1 MDRTEVKL
9 WALYPGPC
17 NREVYQKESA
27 ANQQYAQCEESLNG
41 GRFAVTLPD
50 EGTVLPPAW
59 LHVTLT
65 INSGALFGSTISV
78 AEGVF
83 EAAQI
88 FAHDVLT
95 KGVVSFDDLRPL
107 VRSLHAA
114 VVAGLEDRWREAL
127 SCLCKLDLNYINK
140 KQGESEI
147 KALTSLI
154 QRLLEKEVRP
164 LCLHCSVELGM
175 QFPLKL
181 SSVAK
186 KVASRRQLR
195 N

>member
-1 MDRTEVKL
+1 MDRTQVKL

-27 ANQQYAQCEESLNG
+27 ANQQYAQCEDSLTG
-41 GRFAVTLPD
+41 I
-50 EGTVLPPAW
+50 VLPPGW
-59 LHVTLT
+59 LHATLT

-83 EAAQI
+83 ESAQI

-95 KGVVSFDDLRPL
+95 KGVVSFDDLQPL

-114 VVAGLEDRWREAL
+114 VMAGLEDGWREAL
-127 SCLCKLDLNYINK
+127 SCLCKLDFTLINK
-140 KQGESEI
+140 KQGESEV

-175 QFPLKL
+175 HFPLKS

-186 KVASRRQLR
+186 KGASRRQLR